1 MIHRKK
7 ELTFFIILAGCLLL
21 SLGYNWHL
29 SRAIQRLEN
38 TIQRYSWVTPLE
50 YQKIVEEIKRLENV
64 KYQ

>member
-7 ELTFFIILAGCLLL
+7 ELTFFVILVGCLLL

-29 SRAIQRLEN
+29 SWCIQRLEN
-38 TIQRYSWVTPLE
+38 AIQRNSWVTPLE

-64 KYQ
+64 KYK

>member
-7 ELTFFIILAGCLLL
+7 ELTFFVILAGCLLL

-29 SRAIQRLEN
+29 SRVIQRLEN
-38 TIQRYSWVTPLE
+38 TIQRYSLVTPLE

>member
-7 ELTFFIILAGCLLL
+7 ELTFFVILAGCLLL

-29 SRAIQRLEN
+29 SRVIQRLEN

-64 KYQ
+64 KYK

>member
-7 ELTFFIILAGCLLL
+7 ELTFFVILAGCLLL

-29 SRAIQRLEN
+29 SRVIQRLEN
-38 TIQRYSWVTPLE
+38 TIQRNSWVTPLE

-64 KYQ
+64 KYK